1 MSTILKRIPVELKDP
16 DKGLVRAILA
26 TFDVVDKDGDITRK
40 GFFGDQGDVPI
51 LWGHDWGMMPL
62 GLADITETKDTAVL
76 DGALN
81 LDTQAG
87 RDALAVLKFQG
98 DAQEWSYGFSI
109 LAGGSTPLEP
119 GENDGAW
126 RELHATA
133 DGGPGAKVAEASP
146 VVVGAGEGTMTVSVK
161 MADTPGNT
169 TGNVTNTI
177 TDNPPTQLAEHV
189 GSVTDD
195 LSHLAERVAKVRS
208 IRKDGKLGAAT
219 KDALAKLG
227 AAIVEMGEALAEPP
241 SDDPPVNQDPP
252 PADPPPTEP
261 TAALDDDFALVLA
274 DARLRGI
281 T

>member
-40 GFFGDQGDVPI
+40 GFFGDQLGVPI

-62 GLADITETKDTAVL
+62 GLADITETKDAAVL

-81 LDTQAG
+81 LNTQAG
-87 RDALAVLKFQG
+87 RDALEVLKFQG
-98 DAQEWSYGFSI
+98 DNQEWSYGFSI

-119 GENDGAW
+119 GDNGGAF

-133 DGGPGAKVAEASP
+133 DGGPGSKVAEASP

-161 MADTPGNT
+161 MSDDAPARLAD
-169 TGNVTNTI
+169 
-177 TDNPPTQLAEHV
+177 QV
-189 GSVTDD
+189 GSVAAS
-195 LSHLAERVAKVRS
+195 LKHLATRVADVRS
-208 IRKDGKLGAAT
+208 SHKDLGART

-227 AAIVEMGEALAEPP
+227 AAMMEMGEALAAPP
-241 SDDPPVNQDPP
+241 TNDPPIDGDPPKPDDPPTNDDPP
-252 PADPPPTEP
+252 PAALTIDDELEVTL
-261 TAALDDDFALVLA
+261 AA
-274 DARLRGI
+274 ARLRGI
-281 T
+281 

>member
-16 DKGLVRAILA
+16 DKGLVQAILA

-40 GFFGDQGDVPI
+40 GFFGDQADVPI

-81 LDTQAG
+81 LNTQDG
-87 RDALAVLKFQG
+87 RDALEVLKFQG
-98 DAQEWSYGFSI
+98 DAQEWSYGFTI

-119 GENDGAW
+119 GENEGAY

-133 DGGPGAKVAEASP
+133 DGGAGAKVAEASP

-161 MADTPGNT
+161 MAANG
-169 TGNVTNTI
+169 
-177 TDNPPTQLAEHV
+177 NPPTQLAEHV
-189 GSVTDD
+189 GSVADD
-195 LSHLAERVAKVRS
+195 LESLAERVAEVRS

-227 AAIVEMGEALAEPP
+227 AAIIEMGEAMAMPP
-241 SDDPPVNQDPP
+241 SDDPPVNEDPP

-261 TAALDDDFALVLA
+261 TPLDLDDELALVLA
-274 DARLRGI
+274 QARSRGN
-281 T
+281 

>member
-16 DKGLVRAILA
+16 DKGLIRAILA

-40 GFFGDQGDVPI
+40 GFFGNQPDVPI

-81 LDTQAG
+81 LNTQAG
-87 RDALAVLKFQG
+87 RDALEVLKFQG

-119 GENDGAW
+119 GENDGAF

-146 VVVGAGEGTMTVSVK
+146 VVVGAGEGTMTISVK
-161 MADTPGNT
+161 MSDDAPARLAD
-169 TGNVTNTI
+169 
-177 TDNPPTQLAEHV
+177 QV
-189 GSVTDD
+189 GSVAAS
-195 LSHLAERVAKVRS
+195 LKHLATRVADVRS
-208 IRKDGKLGAAT
+208 SHKDGHLGVST

-227 AAIVEMGEALAEPP
+227 AAMMEMGEALTEPP
-241 SDDPPVNQDPP
+241 TDPPIDGDPP
-252 PADPPPTEP
+252 KPGDPPTDPPTTTVTIDDEVEV
-261 TAALDDDFALVLA
+261 TLAL
-274 DARLRGI
+274 ARLRGI
-281 T
+281 

>member
-1 MSTILKRIPVELKDP
+1 MSTILKHVPVELKDP

-40 GFFGDQGDVPI
+40 GFFGNQPDVPI

-62 GLADITETKDTAVL
+62 GLAAITETKDAAVL

-98 DAQEWSYGFSI
+98 EAQEWSYGFSI

-119 GENDGAW
+119 GNNDGAL

-133 DGGPGAKVAEASP
+133 DGGAGAKVAEASP

-161 MADTPGNT
+161 MADNA
-169 TGNVTNTI
+169 
-177 TDNPPTQLAEHV
+177 PTQLADHV
-189 GSVTDD
+189 GSVADD
-195 LSHLAERVAKVRS
+195 LKHLAERVAEVRS
-208 IRKDGKLGAAT
+208 IRKDGKLGEAT
-219 KDALAKLG
+219 KDAIAKLG
-227 AAIVEMGEALAEPP
+227 QAMMEMGEALA
-241 SDDPPVNQDPP
+241 SSNQQDPPTVDNPTDPP

-261 TAALDDDFALVLA
+261 NPAAALDA
-274 DARLRGI
+274 DLTMAEAEARLRGI
-281 T
+281 